1 MDLIYVRTMPGGAV
15 NSGYLLNYSAEF
27 DITTDLEYATNTF
40 RVSMILPTSAEDL
53 LWTENG
59 IKTIIYADGTEYGGV
74 IEGSEIDIE
83 ENTITYTGRT
93 WRGHLSQ
100 WVIEPPAGQ
109 DYLTVSGNLAT
120 ILRALPMGSYL
131 SVADTTYTTGTYS
144 FQRYV
149 TTFEGVTQLL
159 EYVSSN
165 LRFSV
170 SYDSTI
176 DKAVIQIAPGR
187 DLCSLIEV
195 SQDYNNRISLKIIR
209 DGNTPKHLICL
220 GQGDLKD
227 REVIHYYATDS
238 WQITQTPIAGAFP
251 VETYDS
257 GGSENLAA
265 DGLSHYKELIE
276 NHEQIEVNIKD
287 LNVILS
293 DVIAAKDIYTGQ
305 DVKAEIISII
315 WRVDNFGSYQEES
328 FEYQTKLVK
337 AIKKKESIDLS
348 AITNAE
354 IDTILN
360 S

>member
-1 MDLIYVRTMPGGAV
+1 MDLIYVRTMPSGSV
-15 NSGYLLNYSAEF
+15 NSGYLSNYSAEF
-27 DITTDLEYATNTF
+27 DITTDLEYVTNNF
-40 RVSMILPTSAEDL
+40 QVSMILPENAKDL

-59 IKTIIYADGTEYGGV
+59 ISTVLYVDGTEYGGV
-74 IEGSEIDIE
+74 IEGAEIDIE

-100 WVIEPPAGQ
+100 WVVEPPAGQ
-109 DYLTVSGNLAT
+109 DYLTVSGNLAA
-120 ILRALPMGSYL
+120 ILRTLPMGSYL
-131 SVADTTYTTGTYS
+131 SVADTAYTTGSYS

-159 EYVSSN
+159 EHVSSN

-187 DLCSLIEV
+187 DLCSLVEV
-195 SQDYNNRISLKIIR
+195 SQDYNDRISLKITR

-220 GQGDLKD
+220 GQGDLKN
-227 REVIHYYATDS
+227 REVIHYYADSS

-257 GGSENLAA
+257 GGSDNLAA
-265 DGLSHYKELIE
+265 DGLSYYKELIE
-276 NHEQIEVNIKD
+276 NHKQIEVTVKD
-287 LNVILS
+287 LNVLLS
-293 DVIAAKDIYTGQ
+293 DTIAAKDIYTGQ
-305 DVKAEIISII
+305 DVNAEIVSII

-328 FEYQTKLVK
+328 YEYQTKLVK
-337 AIKKKESIDLS
+337 TMKKKETVDLV

-354 IDTILN
+354 IDAIF
-360 S
+360 SS